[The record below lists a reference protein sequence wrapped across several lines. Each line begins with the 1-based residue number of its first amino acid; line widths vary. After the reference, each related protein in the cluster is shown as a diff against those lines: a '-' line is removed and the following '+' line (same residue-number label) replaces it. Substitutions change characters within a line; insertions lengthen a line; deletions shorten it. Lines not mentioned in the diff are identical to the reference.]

1 MGSGAAGHVA
11 RRLANVVATLFQVGV
26 TAAAS
31 VTIQGV
37 VDEGPR
43 SLVEPA
49 LYAFTIWAL
58 IFVLSLAYAVYQALS
73 ANRDSRLLRRVGWF
87 TAATFFCTGLWS
99 VLVPLRQFGLAQLM
113 LLAIFAFLLL
123 AYLRLSRYARDHST
137 SKGERWLVALPL
149 GPFLGWVTAPNAAS
163 LTAEAVRRGLVDAGG
178 PGEAVFGSVLLFF
191 GALLACAVIL
201 AGKAADLWWRTCGR
215 VRDGKRTVRAVGIRR
230 YGLPEVLEALEVP
243 RPCAPA
249 PAAPRDVGSR
259 DLRGAPYVNRSMSW
273 RFSNSVASVGESWAR
288 S

>member
-31 VTIQGV
+31 ATIQGV

-87 TAATFFCTGLWS
+87 TAATF
-99 VLVPLRQFGLAQLM
+99 
-113 LLAIFAFLLL
+113 
-123 AYLRLSRYARDHST
+123 
-137 SKGERWLVALPL
+137 
-149 GPFLGWVTAPNAAS
+149 
-163 LTAEAVRRGLVDAGG
+163 
-178 PGEAVFGSVLLFF
+178 
-191 GALLACAVIL
+191 
-201 AGKAADLWWRTCGR
+201 GR
-215 VRDGKRTVRAVGIRR
+215 VRDGKRTVRAVEFRR
-230 YGLPEVLEALEVP
+230 YGPPEVLEALEVP

-259 DLRGAPYVNRSMSW
+259 DLRGAPYVNRSMS
-273 RFSNSVASVGESWAR
+273 
-288 S
+288 